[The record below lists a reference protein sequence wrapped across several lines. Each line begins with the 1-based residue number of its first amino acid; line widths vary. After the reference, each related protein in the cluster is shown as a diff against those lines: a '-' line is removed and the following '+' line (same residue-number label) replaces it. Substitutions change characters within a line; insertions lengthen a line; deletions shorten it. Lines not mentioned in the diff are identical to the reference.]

1 MAPWSHN
8 ARDTPTGR
16 MWHVLTVSICL
27 ASCTA
32 LLCLFY
38 STDADAKATREAT
51 EKEIRQQ
58 EYDEVSMRKR

>member
-1 MAPWSHN
+1 
-8 ARDTPTGR
+8 

>member
-1 MAPWSHN
+1 MACADGVNLP
-8 ARDTPTGR
+8 RIMP
-16 MWHVLTVSICL
+16 
-27 ASCTA
+27 
-32 LLCLFY
+32 CLFY